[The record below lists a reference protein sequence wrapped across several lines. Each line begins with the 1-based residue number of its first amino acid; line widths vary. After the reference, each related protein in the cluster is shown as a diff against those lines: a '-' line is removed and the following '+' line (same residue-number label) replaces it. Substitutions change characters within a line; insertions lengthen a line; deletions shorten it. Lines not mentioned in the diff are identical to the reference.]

1 MHFGRAT
8 FSGGEVYLNGATFSG
23 GEVSFRSA
31 AFSGGLVNFGSA
43 TFSGGEVSFRNPRGW
58 CLPRP
63 STGPLMSPGRRRAS
77 HCPAE
82 LALVTG
88 NPSYSGV
95 TSCRSTW
102 PRQLRWADGG

>member
-1 MHFGRAT
+1 VHFGRAT

-58 CLPRP
+58 VPPPAFDRAFDE
-63 STGPLMSPGRRRAS
+63 SGPP
-77 HCPAE
+77 P
-82 LALVTG
+82 
-88 NPSYSGV
+88 GV
-95 TSCRSTW
+95 TLPS
-102 PRQLRWADGG
+102 